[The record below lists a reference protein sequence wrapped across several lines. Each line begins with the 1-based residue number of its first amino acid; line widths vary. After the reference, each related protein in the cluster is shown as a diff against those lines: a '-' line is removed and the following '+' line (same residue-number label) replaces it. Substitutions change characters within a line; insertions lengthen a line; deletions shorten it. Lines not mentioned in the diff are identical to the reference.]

1 MYLGRIVEV
10 ASTAGLF
17 AEARHPYTTALLQS
31 VLTPDPGL
39 GIPDTQL
46 GITYP
51 NPIDPP
57 GGCAFHPRCPA
68 VLAVCRPTSDTRRF
82 GKESFSTCRSLLF
95 LFHS

>member
-1 MYLGRIVEV
+1 MEFRRVLFRSEV

-31 VLTPDPGL
+31 VLTPEPGL

-68 VLAVCRPTSDTRRF
+68 VMDVCRQQRPETLRDSRGRIEAR
-82 GKESFSTCRSLLF
+82 KSVL
-95 LFHS
+95 